1 MNLFTTSDNT
11 KFCVQSLDDVLLRK
25 TIVESAQMLSTAIL
39 LNDKIKIKPENIYK
53 KYNANEEHN
62 VWVRTNKSNY
72 KWTLMYLIDALMEYN
87 YRFNKNHETWNVAQ
101 ILTQYENNFE
111 EGEMTDF
118 PRKFNQSYENYD
130 YLMNIKNTFQAYK
143 EYLNTK
149 WKVETKKG
157 NVPMWT
163 KRNKPE
169 FYIA

>member
-1 MNLFTTSDNT
+1 MKSKLSFKEAYFLISHGLSSRDSEKITGISSSTI
-11 KFCVQSLDDVLLRK
+11 SLVNK
-25 TIVESAQMLSTAIL
+25 NYG
-39 LNDKIKIKPENIYK
+39 LNE
-53 KYNANEEHN
+53 AF
-62 VWVRTNKSNY
+62 NKN
-72 KWTLMYLIDALMEYN
+72 KLDN

-111 EGEMTDF
+111 DGEMTDF